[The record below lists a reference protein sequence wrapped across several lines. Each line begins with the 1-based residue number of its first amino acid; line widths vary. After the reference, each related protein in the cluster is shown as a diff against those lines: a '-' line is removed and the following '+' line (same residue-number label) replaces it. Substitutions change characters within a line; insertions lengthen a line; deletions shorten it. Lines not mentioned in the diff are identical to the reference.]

1 MRPQEVSE
9 FLAWHAL
16 LEREGTGEFGRF
28 ERPNTLEAPGEVVD
42 QRFSEQD
49 VPDEKIDPRL
59 RAPGEGILDGVKDL
73 PGPLLASS
81 PGVGAEPSLL
91 GQGGCD
97 ALQVRAVDRRVDQ
110 ALQTD
115 VLIGPQAPARPVL
128 SVDLELVCQ
137 QAVAASIALGITGV
151 DG

>member
-59 RAPGEGILDGVKDL
+59 RAPGEGIEIWKLRAEEILDGVKDL
-73 PGPLLASS
+73 PSPLLASS

-91 GQGGCD
+91 SQGGCD
-97 ALQVRAVDRRVDQ
+97 ALQVRAVARRVDQ

-128 SVDLELVCQ
+128 SVDLELVC
-137 QAVAASIALGITGV
+137 
-151 DG
+151 